1 MITFR
6 PLKSYDKLK
15 NMKPIRSATAAVLT
29 TVLALSGTTAAASA
43 ELTAA
48 PQVQQVSTLAE
59 KYNVTLP
66 SFLQAAPDAEP
77 EVAAEEAA
85 TAEAAP
91 EAQAPEAPQVAA
103 DLRAATVD
111 HLAQAGHHPDE
122 NAAAIAQEWAN
133 QGANG
138 KLTYYG
144 DVASGVTHTE
154 EGQGNVYRLSEEQA
168 QERLN
173 WFNRGLEVTPG
184 PEYGYGV
191 ATAFDG
197 EFIYIAEYFLN

>member
-1 MITFR
+1 
-6 PLKSYDKLK
+6 
-15 NMKPIRSATAAVLT
+15 MKPIRSATAAVLT

-85 TAEAAP
+85 T
-91 EAQAPEAPQVAA
+91 PEAPQVAA
-103 DLRAATVD
+103 DLQVATAD

-133 QGANG
+133 RGANG
-138 KLTYYG
+138 ELTYYG

-154 EGQGNVYRLSEEQA
+154 EGQGNVYRLSEAQA

-173 WFNRGLEVTPG
+173 WFNRGLEVIPG

>member
-85 TAEAAP
+85 TAEA
-91 EAQAPEAPQVAA
+91 PQVAA
-103 DLRAATVD
+103 DLQAATAD

-138 KLTYYG
+138 ELTYYG
-144 DVASGVTHTE
+144 DVANGVTHTE

>member
-1 MITFR
+1 
-6 PLKSYDKLK
+6 
-15 NMKPIRSATAAVLT
+15 MKPIRSATAAVLT

-43 ELTAA
+43 ELTAV
-48 PQVQQVSTLAE
+48 PQVQQVSDLAE

-66 SFLQAAPDAEP
+66 SFLK
-77 EVAAEEAA
+77 
-85 TAEAAP
+85 AAP
-91 EAQAPEAPQVAA
+91 EAEPEADAEETAAAAAEPQAFEAPQVAA
-103 DLRAATVD
+103 DLQVATAD

-133 QGANG
+133 QGASG
-138 KLTYYG
+138 ELTYYG
-144 DVASGVTHTE
+144 DVASGMTHTD
-154 EGQGNVYRLSEEQA
+154 EGQGNVYRLTEEQA

>member
-1 MITFR
+1 
-6 PLKSYDKLK
+6 
-15 NMKPIRSATAAVLT
+15 MKPIRSATAAVLT
-29 TVLALSGTTAAASA
+29 TVLALSGTTAVASA

-66 SFLQAAPDAEP
+66 SFLKAAPEAES
-77 EVAAEEAA
+77 EVAAEEAPTDA
-85 TAEAAP
+85 AAP
-91 EAQAPEAPQVAA
+91 EPQAFEAPQVAA
-103 DLRAATVD
+103 DLQVATAE

-122 NAAAIAQEWAN
+122 TATAIAQEWAN
-133 QGANG
+133 QGAG
-138 KLTYYG
+138 GELTYYG
-144 DVASGVTHTE
+144 DVTSGVTHTD

-173 WFNRGLEVTPG
+173 WFNRGLEVAPG

-191 ATAFDG
+191 ATSYDG

>member
-1 MITFR
+1 MYKR
-6 PLKSYDKLK
+6 Q
-15 NMKPIRSATAAVLT
+15 
-29 TVLALSGTTAAASA
+29 VLALSGTTAVASA
-43 ELTAA
+43 ELNAV
-48 PQVQQVSTLAE
+48 PQVQQASTFAE

-66 SFLQAAPDAEP
+66 SVLKAAPEAEP
-77 EVAAEEAA
+77 EVAVEEAP

-91 EAQAPEAPQVAA
+91 EPEAFEAPQVAA
-103 DLRAATVD
+103 DLQVATAD

-122 NAAAIAQEWAN
+122 TASAIAQEWAN

-138 KLTYYG
+138 ELKYYG